1 MYLIQMLLPLYDN
14 DGKPFPTALYSE
26 VRAEMVERFGGLTA
40 YARAPASGLWQED
53 QGQTVRDD
61 LVIYEV
67 QSPRLDRIWWQD
79 YRTTL
84 EKRFEQDALMVRAH
98 RIHIL

>member
-14 DGKPFPTALYSE
+14 EGKPFSTALYTE
-26 VRAEMVERFGGLTA
+26 VRAEMVTRFGGLTA
-40 YARAPASGLWQED
+40 YARAPASGLWQES

-67 QSPRLDRIWWQD
+67 LSARLDRIWWQD

-84 EKRFEQDALMVRAH
+84 EKRFVQDTLMVRAH